1 MSESLDIR
9 RKRVRFRC
17 WHRGT
22 READL
27 LLGSFADRHLAELS
41 ATQLDRFEA
50 LLGENDALLLDWI
63 TGRDAPPPEWE
74 SDVLRLL
81 IGFRYQPTAL

>member
-17 WHRGT
+17 WHRGM

-41 ATQLDRFEA
+41 LAQLDRFEA
-50 LLGENDALLLDWI
+50 LLGENDAVLLDWI